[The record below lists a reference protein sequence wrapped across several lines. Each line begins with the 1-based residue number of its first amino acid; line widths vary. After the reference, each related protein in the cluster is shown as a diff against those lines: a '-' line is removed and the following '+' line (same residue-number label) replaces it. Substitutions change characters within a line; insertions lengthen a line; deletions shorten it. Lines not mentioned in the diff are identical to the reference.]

1 MKPTRFLAGASV
13 ALSLVAGSAVA
24 QEDWLPDE
32 LAMPMSEITIGFSSL
47 GAGVNSYV
55 ATYVETFEAYA
66 AELGVNTVTLDAQAD
81 PARQSNQVRDL
92 IARQVDVMVVWPT
105 NAVAIVPALRAV
117 HAAGIPVVITN
128 SEIDESGDEY
138 FVTFTGPDDVTQAR
152 TAGRLMA
159 EGLGGAGNVVI
170 IGGLPGY
177 TVSQRREQGFREVI
191 AECPDINILDVQPGN
206 WSREQAQSVME
217 AYIVRF
223 GDQID
228 GVYSADSDMGIGA
241 LTAVQAA
248 RAEGALPADHQV
260 IFTDCTL
267 FGAAYDAIRA
277 GDYFGSVL
285 QSPAEDA
292 RAAVRAAVMIMQ
304 GMPVERIMHFDAPAV
319 SAANID
325 EIERPIF

>member
-32 LAMPMSEITIGFSSL
+32 LAVPMSEITIGFSSL

-117 HAAGIPVVITN
+117 HGAGIPVVITN

-152 TAGRLMA
+152 TAARLMA
-159 EGLGGAGNVVI
+159 EGLGGEGDVVI

-191 AECPDINILDVQPGN
+191 DEYPDINILDVQPGN

-228 GVYSADSDMGIGA
+228 GVYSADSDMGVGA

-248 RAEGALPADHQV
+248 RAEGTLPADHPV
-260 IFTDCTL
+260 IFTDATL
-267 FGAAYDAIRA
+267 FGAAYDAIQA
-277 GDYFGSVL
+277 GDYYGSVL
-285 QSPAEDA
+285 QSPMEDA

-304 GMPVERIMHFDAPAV
+304 GMPVERIMHFESPAV
-319 SAANID
+319 SADNID